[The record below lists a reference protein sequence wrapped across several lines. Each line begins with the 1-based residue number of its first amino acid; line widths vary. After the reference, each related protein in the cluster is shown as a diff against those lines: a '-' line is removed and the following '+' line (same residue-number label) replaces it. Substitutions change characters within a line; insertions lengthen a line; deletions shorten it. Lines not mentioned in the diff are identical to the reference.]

1 MARRRRQAAEDK
13 MEQSIFEQY
22 DIFKTMHPVKIEVM
36 KELAENMKGKDLKD
50 AAPFLMAATTKL
62 KQHGQSFSPEEIRV
76 LMEILTKDMSP
87 QEKAKVEMMKNIIR
101 KR

>member
-1 MARRRRQAAEDK
+1 MS
-13 MEQSIFEQY
+13 QSIFEQY

-36 KELAENMKGKDLKD
+36 KELAENMKGKELKD
-50 AAPFLMAATTKL
+50 AAPLLMAATKKL
-62 KQHGQSFSPEEIRV
+62 KQHNQSFTQEEIRV

>member
-1 MARRRRQAAEDK
+1 

-22 DIFKTMHPVKIEVM
+22 DIFQNMHPVKLKVM
-36 KELAENMKGKDLKD
+36 KELAENMKGKPMKE
-50 AAPFLMAATTKL
+50 AAPYLMAAANQL
-62 KQHGQSFSPEEIRV
+62 KKHNLSFTPEETGV

-87 QEKAKVEMMKNIIR
+87 QEKAKVEMMKNMVNR

>member
-1 MARRRRQAAEDK
+1 MS
-13 MEQSIFEQY
+13 QSIFEQY

-36 KELAENMKGKDLKD
+36 KELAENMTGKELKD
-50 AAPFLMAATTKL
+50 AAPLLMAATKKL
-62 KQHGQSFSPEEIRV
+62 KQHNQSFTQEEIRV
-76 LMEILTKDMSP
+76 LMEILTKDMNP

>member
-1 MARRRRQAAEDK
+1 MS
-13 MEQSIFEQY
+13 QSIFEQY

-36 KELAENMKGKDLKD
+36 KELAENMTGKELKD
-50 AAPFLMAATTKL
+50 AAPLLMAATKKL
-62 KQHGQSFSPEEIRV
+62 KQHNQSFTQEEIRV

>member
-1 MARRRRQAAEDK
+1 MS
-13 MEQSIFEQY
+13 QSIFEQY

-36 KELAENMKGKDLKD
+36 KELAENMKGKELKD
-50 AAPFLMAATTKL
+50 VAPLLMAATKKL
-62 KQHGQSFSPEEIRV
+62 KQHNQSFTQEEIRV